1 MDTINQT
8 FLTNQNAVQEA
19 EKTKLEI
26 LEEFKHPMEVN
37 TNLLMKILADNKDTE
52 YGKKYHFADI
62 HTVEDYQR
70 MVPVITY
77 DDIGAYTE
85 RMADGEKNVLTA
97 YPLDHMNT
105 TAGTT
110 GFYKLIP
117 FTSELA
123 KSFVRYNK
131 HWIDALKGEQL
142 DPAWMEGRAFC
153 TSEGT
158 CTKRESGIT
167 VGCAS
172 SKMAEYIRGGADAL
186 DAILR
191 ILYTSPYEATNP
203 APQSDSKYLH
213 VRFAMM
219 DKNIT
224 GIITGFYSQI
234 SQIFQYIA
242 GNYKMLIHDI
252 ATGTI
257 DPSIDLPEEVR
268 ESILRKIQPMPER
281 AAELEEIF
289 KNGADHCFVPQIWPK
304 LIYMYGVG
312 GDGFSIYDKTMKER
326 FTNNCVKNIYAGV
339 NASEGI
345 WSIPVKLDMEDGAL
359 APGSAFMEFL
369 PVDADGDI
377 SKIVTMDKLEVGQTY
392 ELVITNLAGFYRY
405 RMSDAVQVTGFYEK
419 TPLVRFMFRVNRVI
433 SMVNEKITE
442 HALQNVVEATSKK
455 LGFDLADFNVYPN
468 YDGDLPRYNFL
479 IEPRNVVD
487 HISREQLQEAL
498 FEEIYKL
505 PRFSVFYDGGKLGKP
520 EAWWLQPESNMLY
533 RDIMVY
539 RGAPANQLKPVRVIL
554 NEKQRK
560 FFFALREF

>member
-1 MDTINQT
+1 METTNQT
-8 FLTNQNAVQEA
+8 FITNQNAVREA
-19 EKTKLEI
+19 EKIRAEI
-26 LEEFKHPMEVN
+26 LEEFKNPMEVN
-37 TNLLMKILADNKDTE
+37 SNLLFKILEDNKDTE

-62 HTVEDYQR
+62 HTVEDYQKL
-70 MVPVITY
+70 VPVITY
-77 DDIGAYTE
+77 DDIGSYTE

-110 GFYKLIP
+110 GSYKMIP

-142 DPAWMEGRAFC
+142 DSAWMEGRAFC

-158 CTKRESGIT
+158 CTKRDSGIT

-191 ILYTSPYEATNP
+191 TLYTSPYEATNP

-213 VRFAMM
+213 VRFALM

-234 SQIFQYIA
+234 AQIFQYIA
-242 GNYKMLIHDI
+242 LNYKMLIHDI

-257 DPSIDLPEEVR
+257 DESIDLPDDVR

-289 KNGADHCFVPQIWPK
+289 KNGADHPFVPQIWPK

-312 GDGFSIYDKTMKER
+312 GDGFSIYDKTIKER
-326 FTNNCVKNIYAGV
+326 FTNNCLKNIYAGV

-369 PVDADGDI
+369 PVDADGDF

-442 HALQNVVEATSKK
+442 HALQNVVENTSKK

-487 HISREQLQEAL
+487 SISGEQLQEAL

-505 PRFSVFYDGGKLGKP
+505 PRFSGFYDSGKLGKP
-520 EAWWLQPESNMLY
+520 EVWWLQPETNMLY
-533 RDIMVY
+533 RDMMVY
-539 RGAPANQLKPVRVIL
+539 QGAPANQLKPVRVIL

-560 FFFALREF
+560 FFFALREL

>member
-1 MDTINQT
+1 METTNQT
-8 FLTNQNAVQEA
+8 FITNQNAVREA
-19 EKTKLEI
+19 EKIRAEI
-26 LEEFKHPMEVN
+26 LEEFKNPMEVN
-37 TNLLMKILADNKDTE
+37 SNLLFKILEDNKDTE

-62 HTVEDYQR
+62 HTVEDYQKL
-70 MVPVITY
+70 VPVITY
-77 DDIGAYTE
+77 DDIGSYTE

-110 GFYKLIP
+110 GSYKMIP

-142 DPAWMEGRAFC
+142 DSAWMEGRAFC

-158 CTKRESGIT
+158 CTKRDSGIT

-191 ILYTSPYEATNP
+191 TLYTSPYEATNP

-213 VRFAMM
+213 VRFALM

-234 SQIFQYIA
+234 AQIFQYIA
-242 GNYKMLIHDI
+242 LNYKMLIHDI

-257 DPSIDLPEEVR
+257 DESIDLPDDVR

-289 KNGADHCFVPQIWPK
+289 KNGADHPFVPQIWPK

-312 GDGFSIYDKTMKER
+312 GDGFSIYDKTIKER
-326 FTNNCVKNIYAGV
+326 FTNNCLKNIYAGV

-369 PVDADGDI
+369 PVDADGDF

-442 HALQNVVEATSKK
+442 HALQNVVENTSKK

-487 HISREQLQEAL
+487 SISGEQLQEAL

-505 PRFSVFYDGGKLGKP
+505 PRFSGFYDNGKLGKP
-520 EAWWLQPESNMLY
+520 EVWWLQPETNMLY
-533 RDIMVY
+533 RDMMVY
-539 RGAPANQLKPVRVIL
+539 QGAPANQLKPVRVIL

-560 FFFALREF
+560 FFFALREL

>member
-1 MDTINQT
+1 METTNQT
-8 FLTNQNAVQEA
+8 FITNQNAVREA
-19 EKTKLEI
+19 EKIRAEI
-26 LEEFKHPMEVN
+26 LEEFKNPMEVN
-37 TNLLMKILADNKDTE
+37 SNLLLKILADNKDTE

-62 HTVEDYQR
+62 HTVEDYQKL
-70 MVPVITY
+70 VPVITY
-77 DDIGAYTE
+77 DDIGSYTE
-85 RMADGEKNVLTA
+85 RMAEGEKNVLTA

-110 GFYKLIP
+110 GSYKMIP

-142 DPAWMEGRAFC
+142 DPIWMEGRAFC

-158 CTKRESGIT
+158 CTKRDSGIT

-191 ILYTSPYEATNP
+191 TLYTSPYEATNP

-213 VRFAMM
+213 VRFALM

-234 SQIFQYIA
+234 AQIFQYIA
-242 GNYKMLIHDI
+242 LNYKMLIHDI

-257 DPSIDLPEEVR
+257 DESIDLPDDVR
-268 ESILRKIQPMPER
+268 ESVLRKIQPMPER

-289 KNGADHCFVPQIWPK
+289 KNGADHPFVPQVWPK

-312 GDGFSIYDKTMKER
+312 GDGFSIYDKTIKER
-326 FTNNCVKNIYAGV
+326 FTNNCLKNIYAGV

-369 PVDADGDI
+369 PVDADGDF

-442 HALQNVVEATSKK
+442 HALQNVVEKTAKE

-479 IEPRNVVD
+479 IEPRNEVD
-487 HISREQLQEAL
+487 NISREQLQEAL

-505 PRFSVFYDGGKLGKP
+505 PRFSGFYDSKKLGKP
-520 EAWWLQPESNMLY
+520 EAWWLQPETNMLY
-533 RDIMVY
+533 RDKMVY
-539 RGAPANQLKPVRVIL
+539 QGAPANQLKPVRVIL

-560 FFFALREF
+560 FFFALREL

>member
-1 MDTINQT
+1 METTNQT
-8 FLTNQNAVQEA
+8 FITNQNAVREA
-19 EKTKLEI
+19 EKIRAEI
-26 LEEFKHPMEVN
+26 LEEFKNPMEVN
-37 TNLLMKILADNKDTE
+37 SNLLFKILEDNKDTE

-62 HTVEDYQR
+62 HTVEDYQKL
-70 MVPVITY
+70 VPVITY
-77 DDIGAYTE
+77 DDIGSYTE

-110 GFYKLIP
+110 GSYKMIP

-142 DPAWMEGRAFC
+142 DSAWMEGRAFC

-158 CTKRESGIT
+158 CTKRDSGIT

-191 ILYTSPYEATNP
+191 TLYTSPYEATNP

-213 VRFAMM
+213 VRFALM

-234 SQIFQYIA
+234 AQIFQYIA
-242 GNYKMLIHDI
+242 LNYKMLIHDI

-257 DPSIDLPEEVR
+257 DESIDLPDDVR

-289 KNGADHCFVPQIWPK
+289 KNGADHPFVPQIWPK

-312 GDGFSIYDKTMKER
+312 GDGFSIYDKTIKER
-326 FTNNCVKNIYAGV
+326 FTNNCLKNIYAGV

-369 PVDADGDI
+369 PVDADGDF

-442 HALQNVVEATSKK
+442 HALQNVVENTSKK

-479 IEPRNVVD
+479 IEPRNAVD
-487 HISREQLQEAL
+487 NISCEQLQEAL

-505 PRFSVFYDGGKLGKP
+505 PRFSGFYDSGKLGKP
-520 EAWWLQPESNMLY
+520 EVWWLQPETNMLY
-533 RDIMVY
+533 RDMMVY
-539 RGAPANQLKPVRVIL
+539 QGAPANQLKPVRVIL

-560 FFFALREF
+560 FFFALREL

>member
-1 MDTINQT
+1 METTNQT
-8 FLTNQNAVQEA
+8 FITNQNAVREA
-19 EKTKLEI
+19 EKIRAEI
-26 LEEFKHPMEVN
+26 LEEFKNPMEVN
-37 TNLLMKILADNKDTE
+37 FNLLLKILADNKDTE

-62 HTVEDYQR
+62 HTVEDYQKL
-70 MVPVITY
+70 VPVITY
-77 DDIGAYTE
+77 DDIGSYTE
-85 RMADGEKNVLTA
+85 RMAEGEKNVLTA

-110 GFYKLIP
+110 GSYKMIP

-142 DPAWMEGRAFC
+142 DPIWMEGRAFC

-158 CTKRESGIT
+158 CTKRDSGIT

-191 ILYTSPYEATNP
+191 TLYTSPYEATNP

-213 VRFAMM
+213 VRFALM

-234 SQIFQYIA
+234 AQIFQYIA
-242 GNYKMLIHDI
+242 LNYKMLIHDI

-257 DPSIDLPEEVR
+257 DESIDLPDDVR
-268 ESILRKIQPMPER
+268 ESVLRKIQPMPER

-289 KNGADHCFVPQIWPK
+289 KNGADHPFVPQVWPK

-312 GDGFSIYDKTMKER
+312 GDGFSIYDKTIKER
-326 FTNNCVKNIYAGV
+326 FTNNCLKNIYAGV

-369 PVDADGDI
+369 PVDADGDF

-442 HALQNVVEATSKK
+442 HALQNVVEKTAKE

-479 IEPRNVVD
+479 IEPRNEVD
-487 HISREQLQEAL
+487 NISREQLQEAL

-505 PRFSVFYDGGKLGKP
+505 PRFSGFYDSKKLGKP
-520 EAWWLQPESNMLY
+520 EAWWLQPETNMLY
-533 RDIMVY
+533 RDKMVY
-539 RGAPANQLKPVRVIL
+539 QGAPANQLKPVRVIL

-560 FFFALREF
+560 FFFALREL